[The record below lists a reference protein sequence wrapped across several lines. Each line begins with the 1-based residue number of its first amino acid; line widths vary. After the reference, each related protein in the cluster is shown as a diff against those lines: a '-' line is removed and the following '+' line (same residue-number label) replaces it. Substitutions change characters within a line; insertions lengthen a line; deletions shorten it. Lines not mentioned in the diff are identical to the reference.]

1 MQVTILYYTDE
12 HRKKKCSMSTI
23 DKKQPLLDVEHGG
36 ATAGDIADGDAN
48 GIERKQIK
56 LDMWRL
62 LGEAKPQ
69 AFIIT
74 IATIAL
80 FITAGLQLM
89 IP

>member
-1 MQVTILYYTDE
+1 MSKTD
-12 HRKKKCSMSTI
+12 KN
-23 DKKQPLLDVEHGG
+23 QPLLDVERGG
-36 ATAGDIADGDAN
+36 ATAGDIADGDDN
-48 GIERKQIK
+48 GVERKQIK

-69 AFIIT
+69 ALIIT